1 MFKLTIIAALVAASF
16 SSATAQTVHVNEL
29 IYVGKKC
36 PDCQELTKWQYSRKG
51 FVEILKSPDF
61 NAYVK
66 IDWEAKTVTTE
77 DGSSYKLEF
86 ATNERSQ
93 SQTYWYGGQKLTMY
107 FNKNAEYIGHKI
119 ED

>member
-16 SSATAQTVHVNEL
+16 SSATAQTVQVNEL

-66 IDWEAKTVTTE
+66 IVSAKGKNVKLRPFGGDSNEFVTQL
-77 DGSSYKLEF
+77 S
-86 ATNERSQ
+86 ARA
-93 SQTYWYGGQKLTMY
+93 GQ
-107 FNKNAEYIGHKI
+107 
-119 ED
+119 